1 MSIAE
6 AAVEPRNEYVDFW
19 NTILVPKFVRWRHI
33 IVDGLTLHSA
43 KIFPSLEV
51 HEGDKVVDAGCGFG
65 DTAIQ
70 LARLVGP
77 TGSVLAVDCC
87 DGFLAY
93 GRQDAKAAGIS
104 NVTFLEADVQAY
116 PFKPVHDF
124 CFSRFGTQFFESPV
138 AGLRN
143 MRATLKPGGVMTM
156 VVWRGIK
163 DNPWLGLGKET
174 VLKFLP
180 PPGENALSCGPGPFS
195 MADTGVV
202 TKQLEIAGYK
212 DIQFEQVDAELFVGN
227 DVDDAVAFQL
237 AIGPAGEVY
246 REAGELAEQRHGE
259 IHRNCHHLAMG
270 EIHHPHDAE
279 DHRQAERCAARVD
292 QPQRQQLDREQQH
305 RRREEQYQRP
315 AARHAHDVRFQ
326 ARDRWPLR
334 EPRSPR
340 RQRAPTPLFEEQQH
354 RGQRRERTEDELRS
368 QDDASRD
375 QRSGQRRAGANGEWG
390 EHETPLLAPV
400 FVVERAAQPR
410 QPARDALAYSLCQ
423 TKRSGAGRLTG
434 MQWPPASKAAARG
447 SRSR

>member
-1 MSIAE
+1 MNTAN

-93 GRQDAKAAGIS
+93 GREDAKAAGVS
-104 NVTFLEADVQAY
+104 NVTFLEADVQSY

-156 VVWRGIK
+156 VVWRGIR
-163 DNPWLGLGKET
+163 DNPWLGHAKDV
-174 VLKFLP
+174 VLKYLP

-202 TKQLEIAGYK
+202 TKQLEIAGYR
-212 DIQFEQVDAELFVGN
+212 DIEFEQVDAELFVGK

-237 AIGPAGEVY
+237 ALGPAGEVY
-246 REAGELAEQRHGE
+246 REAGELAEQRHDE
-259 IHRNCHHLAMG
+259 IAAALRVELAK
-270 EIHHPHDAE
+270 
-279 DHRQAERCAARVD
+279 
-292 QPQRQQLDREQQH
+292 
-305 RRREEQYQRP
+305 YQRP
-315 AARHAHDVRFQ
+315 NGIIMDSSSWKVTARN
-326 ARDRWPLR
+326 P
-334 EPRSPR
+334 
-340 RQRAPTPLFEEQQH
+340 
-354 RGQRRERTEDELRS
+354 G
-368 QDDASRD
+368 
-375 QRSGQRRAGANGEWG
+375 
-390 EHETPLLAPV
+390 
-400 FVVERAAQPR
+400 
-410 QPARDALAYSLCQ
+410 
-423 TKRSGAGRLTG
+423 
-434 MQWPPASKAAARG
+434 
-447 SRSR
+447 

>member
-1 MSIAE
+1 MNNAE

-51 HEGDKVVDAGCGFG
+51 HEGDQVVDAGCGFG

-77 TGSVLAVDCC
+77 AGSVLAVDCC

-104 NVTFLEADVQAY
+104 NVTFLEADVQSY

-124 CFSRFGTQFFESPV
+124 CFSRFGTQFFENPV

-163 DNPWLGLGKET
+163 DNPWLGHAKDI
-174 VLKFLP
+174 VLKYLP
-180 PPGENALSCGPGPFS
+180 PPGDNALTCGPGPFS
-195 MADTGVV
+195 MADTAVV

-237 AIGPAGEVY
+237 ALGPAGEVY

-259 IHRNCHHLAMG
+259 IAAALKAELAK
-270 EIHHPHDAE
+270 
-279 DHRQAERCAARVD
+279 
-292 QPQRQQLDREQQH
+292 
-305 RRREEQYQRP
+305 YQRP
-315 AARHAHDVRFQ
+315 NGIIMDSSSWKVSARN
-326 ARDRWPLR
+326 P
-334 EPRSPR
+334 
-340 RQRAPTPLFEEQQH
+340 
-354 RGQRRERTEDELRS
+354 G
-368 QDDASRD
+368 
-375 QRSGQRRAGANGEWG
+375 
-390 EHETPLLAPV
+390 
-400 FVVERAAQPR
+400 
-410 QPARDALAYSLCQ
+410 
-423 TKRSGAGRLTG
+423 
-434 MQWPPASKAAARG
+434 
-447 SRSR
+447 

>member
-1 MSIAE
+1 MSNAE

-124 CFSRFGTQFFESPV
+124 CFSRFGTQFFENPV

-143 MRATLKPGGVMTM
+143 MRATLKPGGTMTM

-163 DNPWLGLGKET
+163 DNPWLGHAKDI
-174 VLKFLP
+174 VLKYLP
-180 PPGENALSCGPGPFS
+180 PPGDNALTCGPGPFS

-212 DIQFEQVDAELFVGN
+212 NIQFEQVDAELFVGN

-237 AIGPAGEVY
+237 ALGPAGEVY

-259 IHRNCHHLAMG
+259 IAAALKAELAK
-270 EIHHPHDAE
+270 
-279 DHRQAERCAARVD
+279 
-292 QPQRQQLDREQQH
+292 
-305 RRREEQYQRP
+305 YQRP
-315 AARHAHDVRFQ
+315 NGIIMDSSSWKVSARN
-326 ARDRWPLR
+326 P
-334 EPRSPR
+334 
-340 RQRAPTPLFEEQQH
+340 
-354 RGQRRERTEDELRS
+354 G
-368 QDDASRD
+368 
-375 QRSGQRRAGANGEWG
+375 
-390 EHETPLLAPV
+390 
-400 FVVERAAQPR
+400 
-410 QPARDALAYSLCQ
+410 
-423 TKRSGAGRLTG
+423 
-434 MQWPPASKAAARG
+434 
-447 SRSR
+447 